1 MKTDDLDKEFID
13 EFLQSYVERAT
24 KEGVC
29 PGYISS
35 TVQRVRHQ
43 LKCGYQARLTL
54 RCLEAICKSS
64 GPGVSIQQLL
74 EIVKDYIDNRSL
86 MDYENEEELKK
97 HCSF

>member
-35 TVQRVRHQ
+35 TVQRIKHQ

-54 RCLEAICKSS
+54 RCLEAICESS
-64 GPGVSIQQLL
+64 GPGVSIHQLL
-74 EIVKDYIDNRSL
+74 EIIKDYSDNRSL

-97 HCSF
+97 HCPF

>member
-13 EFLQSYVERAT
+13 EFLQGYVERAT

-29 PGYISS
+29 PGQISS

-54 RCLEAICKSS
+54 RRLEAICTSF
-64 GPGVSIQQLL
+64 GPGFNIHQLL
-74 EIVKDYIDNRSL
+74 EIVKDYTDNKSL

-97 HCSF
+97 HCPF

>member
-29 PGYISS
+29 PGQISS

-54 RCLEAICKSS
+54 RCLEAICESS
-64 GPGVSIQQLL
+64 GPGVTIHQLL
-74 EIVKDYIDNRSL
+74 EIIKDYTDNKSL

-97 HCSF
+97 HCPF